1 MAQEKK
7 EMAPEDLERFE
18 GYVERVSSEKDRPYV
33 KEALREMILNNA
45 IPLKILRDMPLPP
58 REVGKTRFDQL
69 YAASMA
75 LVFPGYR
82 ETTLGRLLG
91 PEGFDP
97 EIKIFRA
104 IFPEKFKVTHIL
116 LRARTYQ
123 EAFALACDYAC
134 RVSLRLFKKIPPD
147 LTIRVLFMS
156 ESSLRRHLSIREV
169 TKTNKRQQLKMEGR
183 QFTDKQLR
191 GARLAAL
198 GPPSDPNYSI
208 FKYSEVKDL
217 TRLRNS
223 GVTRTSAVETESFR
237 GKLRKT

>member
-1 MAQEKK
+1 MAQGKK
-7 EMAPEDLERFE
+7 EMTKEDLEKFE
-18 GYVERVSSEKDRPYV
+18 EYVDRVSSSKDRPYI
-33 KEALREMILNNA
+33 KEALRDMVLNNT
-45 IPLKILRDMPLPP
+45 IPLKVLRDVPLPP
-58 REVGKTRFDQL
+58 RKVGKTRFDQL

-91 PEGFDP
+91 PIGFDP
-97 EIKIFRA
+97 EIKVFRA
-104 IFPEKFKVTHIL
+104 IFPEKFKITHIL

-169 TKTNKRQQLKMEGR
+169 TKTKKRQQLKMEGR
-183 QFTDKQLR
+183 QFTDKQLK

-198 GPPSDPNYSI
+198 GPPSNPEYSI
-208 FKYSEVKDL
+208 FKYSETKDL

-223 GVTRTSAVETESFR
+223 GVTRTSSIETESYR